1 MERPLSGLWQADSVE
16 EAAEDR
22 DAAVGPE
29 GSMEA
34 DSLTQIHKGFHAEKG
49 EGVADSRG
57 EGSAGSSV
65 AEGEELPHHQ
75 PGYRLDTHI
84 AGAFKHKDQHEGQ
97 PVQAARRLDITEV
110 DEETEA
116 GEHDGHDEAGDD
128 EKRPAAQL
136 VRQHAGGHG
145 GQQLDGGRDDG
156 HQVGVEAGKHLA
168 EDGDGVEVE
177 GGRAGKPVEEHEAGG
192 EKDGFEELGHED
204 GLAVGALLAHAP
216 YVRLQ
221 HGQVHRN
228 VGGRD
233 VIAPAFE
240 PLQRLFRL
248 GDSASVDEI
257 AGRLGRV
264 LDGDEKHEGRACAN
278 EGQLAPVQPGAH
290 QEAGHQAEMAEYFEA
305 GREAAAQFGP
315 GDFADVDLAHKVHHC

>member
-1 MERPLSGLWQADSVE
+1 MERPLPGLWQADSVE
-16 EAAEDR
+16 QTAEDR

-29 GSMEA
+29 SPMET
-34 DSLTQIHKGFHAEKG
+34 DSLAQIHKGFHAEKG
-49 EGVADSRG
+49 EGVADSGG
-57 EGSAGSSV
+57 EGCAGCPV
-65 AEGEELPHHQ
+65 AEREELPHHQ

-84 AGAFKHKDQHEGQ
+84 AGALKHKDQHEGQ
-97 PVQAARRLDITEV
+97 PVEAARGLDITEV
-110 DEETEA
+110 DEEAEA

-128 EKRPAAQL
+128 EERPAAQL
-136 VRQHAGGHG
+136 VRQYAGGHG
-145 GQQLDGGRDDG
+145 GQQLHSGRDDG

-168 EDGDGVEVE
+168 EDGHGVEVE
-177 GGRAGKPVEEHEAGG
+177 GGGAGESIEEHEAGG
-192 EKDGFEELGHED
+192 EKDGFEELRHKD

-233 VIAPAFE
+233 VIAAAFK

-248 GDSASVDEI
+248 GDSAGVDEI
-257 AGRLGRV
+257 AGRLGGV
-264 LDGDEKHEGRACAN
+264 LDRDEEHEGRACAD

-305 GREAAAQFGP
+305 GRETASKFGP
-315 GDFADVDLAHKVHHC
+315 GDFADVDLADKVHHC